1 MSRCIQMALMTSAL
15 LVAGGAALAQDADSR
30 KPLGTWVHHTDEY
43 KVTFDVKPDTLRCT
57 ISGDGGLSIS
67 VTADYVVS
75 PDGIL
80 FGVIRTRK
88 ADKKKGEEADT
99 EKRLFY
105 CRFAIEKNGLVL
117 SDVAYGDDKD
127 KIKEVLEGKYRKME
141 KKSSAA
147 SPAITV
153 APATTQS
160 YKPRTKTSSSPKTS
174 GDPNRR
180 LSELLKQSEDLRKI
194 EYDWERVWFIDQPS
208 HRTPERVHG
217 GIE

>member
-1 MSRCIQMALMTSAL
+1 MALMTSAL

-30 KPLGTWVHHTDEY
+30 KPLGTWVHHSDEY

-57 ISGDGGLSIS
+57 VTGEGGLSIS

-88 ADKKKGEEADT
+88 ADKKKEKEEEGDT

-105 CRFAIEKNGLVL
+105 CRFAIEKNNLVL

-147 SPAITV
+147 SPAIPV

-160 YKPRTKTSSSPKTS
+160 YKPRTKTSSSQKYS
-174 GDPNRR
+174 SDPNQRI
-180 LSELLKQSEDLRKI
+180 SELLKQSEDLRKI
-194 EYDWERVWFIDQPS
+194 E
-208 HRTPERVHG
+208 
-217 GIE
+217 